1 MKNQIIGR
9 SQANQP
15 VRNKELAKILEHVAV
30 ADDGTVQVG
39 KDLEVDGAIKIET
52 EPTADNEA
60 ANKKYVDSKA
70 GKKLY
75 RHRINVTYGGAD
87 DFNFDVI
94 DANPTAYTAATFSQ
108 SANAIGR
115 LPVTGECA
123 GNAGT
128 AAIITKAESSA
139 VQIKFTGYQYYD
151 DSWVYVTS
159 TLTWVQIATS
169 GSFSDVVTEL

>member
-1 MKNQIIGR
+1 MKDQIIGR

-39 KDLEVDGAIKIET
+39 KDLEVDGAVKIET

-75 RHRINVTYGGAD
+75 RHRIYLTATADDGAAAVSFALDVYDHDSAPHATKDPATYGNDNIFMIGHLPA
-87 DFNFDVI
+87 VGQI
-94 DANPTAYTAATFSQ
+94 DNEPIVDIKGSLTKLELITASTAAYT
-108 SANAIGR
+108 
-115 LPVTGECA
+115 
-123 GNAGT
+123 
-128 AAIITKAESSA
+128 ITYERRMLA
-139 VQIKFTGYQYYD
+139 V
-151 DSWVYVTS
+151 
-159 TLTWVQIATS
+159 
-169 GSFSDVVTEL
+169 SDVVVEL